1 MIKNDDDD
9 NGSAPTFLS
18 FPPLATS
25 GEFWCQLLSDAA
37 RLEQLMDYLQNLYRA
52 NQLKPIS
59 SWPPAILD
67 TIAAQ
72 FPTDEAWY
80 RGVVVR
86 VEDNKAEVGYVF
98 LSLLVR
104 TSIHLFV
111 CSTVLQGQQS

>member
-1 MIKNDDDD
+1 
-9 NGSAPTFLS
+9 
-18 FPPLATS
+18 
-25 GEFWCQLLSDAA
+25 
-37 RLEQLMDYLQNLYRA
+37 MDYLQNLYRA

-86 VEDNKAEVGYVF
+86 VEDNKAEVGYSF
-98 LSLLVR
+98 LLLLVR
-104 TSIHLFV
+104 SFV
-111 CSTVLQGQQS
+111 C